1 MIDIYFYNFFPSV
14 YSLITYY
21 NNIIYI
27 YNQPTT
33 QNDDRFSNGKPW
45 GFPRF
50 SVRNSTSMSV

>member
-1 MIDIYFYNFFPSV
+1 MIDIYFYKFIPSV
-14 YSLITYY
+14 YSLIIYY

-33 QNDDRFSNGKPW
+33 QNDDRFPNGFSMF
-45 GFPRF
+45 FPRF